1 MLQEISEVPTLKEEA
16 IRIIRSLPDNCGLE
30 DIQYELYVRSKIEK
44 GLKDAEEGRVKSH
57 EEVKKEFS
65 EWLE

>member
-1 MLQEISEVPTLKEEA
+1 MPQIKEEA
-16 IRIIRSLPDNCGLE
+16 IRLIENLPDDCDFE

-44 GLKDAEEGRVKSH
+44 GLRDIEQGRVMSH
-57 EEVKKEFS
+57 EEVKKELS